1 MKRGK
6 APVFGERVP
15 VKIPGFDELVEG
27 GIPQGSSILIA
38 GGPGTGKTI
47 FCLQALYGAALEGS
61 TSLYLTMEELPK
73 RLVRHMGK
81 FGWSAEI
88 AEETDEGLR
97 LRAGKGTMLI
107 RRLDPLKAAR
117 SIEALLAKKTG
128 ELAIDLSAADLL
140 PLDPRPHFITVDS
153 LSAIESAFVGRPESY
168 RIYIEQLFHALREVE
183 GVSFLITETEEAPSR
198 FSRSGVEE
206 FLADGVVVLY
216 NMRVG
221 DSRVRAVEVL
231 KLRGAKHLRKL
242 VPLEIT
248 EKGIVIFPEEK
259 VYGVSP

>member
-1 MKRGK
+1 MKK
-6 APVFGERVP
+6 AREEPREQIP
-15 VKIPGFDELVEG
+15 IKIPGFDELVEG
-27 GIPQGSSILIA
+27 GIPKGSSVLIA

-47 FCLQALYGAALEGS
+47 FCLQALYNAASDGA
-61 TSLYLTMEELPK
+61 TSLYLTMEELPQ
-73 RLVRHMGK
+73 RLVRHMK
-81 FGWSAEI
+81 RFGWSVEI
-88 AEETDEGLR
+88 KEETKDGLR
-97 LRAGKGTMLI
+97 MRVRDGSMSIKK
-107 RRLDPLKAAR
+107 LDPVKAAR

-128 ELAIDLSAADLL
+128 DLIIDLSATDLL
-140 PLDPRPHFITVDS
+140 PLRPPPHFLAIDS

-168 RIYIEQLFHALREVE
+168 RIYIEQLFNALREIE
-183 GVSFLITETEEAPSR
+183 GISFLITETEEAPSR

-206 FLADGVVVLY
+206 FLADGVIVLY

-221 DSRVRAVEVL
+221 DSRVRAIEVL